1 MTTSVVHYD
10 DILEYNAHNLY
21 GISKAIMKNIAL
33 NLALNN
39 MPFILTHS
47 TFSGSGAHTAH
58 WIGDN
63 VATWDDLWYSIP
75 TMFSFGLFGFPMVG
89 VDICGFSQDTTED
102 VCNRW
107 IQLVSFYHFSR
118 DHSIKGSKHQEIYL
132 WDSVTRSVNKALGLR
147 YKLLPYIYT
156 LSFEAHTKK

>member
-1 MTTSVVHYD
+1 
-10 DILEYNAHNLY
+10 
-21 GISKAIMKNIAL
+21 
-33 NLALNN
+33 
-39 MPFILTHS
+39 
-47 TFSGSGAHTAH
+47 
-58 WIGDN
+58 
-63 VATWDDLWYSIP
+63 
-75 TMFSFGLFGFPMVG
+75 MFSFGLFGFPMVG

-132 WDSVTRSVNKALGLR
+132 WDSITRSVNKALGLR

>member
-63 VATWDDLWYSIP
+63 VATYDWCIYNNTYS
-75 TMFSFGLFGFPMVG
+75 
-89 VDICGFSQDTTED
+89 
-102 VCNRW
+102 
-107 IQLVSFYHFSR
+107 
-118 DHSIKGSKHQEIYL
+118 
-132 WDSVTRSVNKALGLR
+132 RSSELKQRSNLK
-147 YKLLPYIYT
+147 I
-156 LSFEAHTKK
+156 